1 MSSRKDQLMVILK
14 KGKQRLIAKTPLPGV
29 SRVIVVVN
37 RQYTNAPSTT
47 QIASGAGH
55 SSAAGSNAAIR
66 SPYVRQQQSVG
77 AGGKAF
83 NKDGKGGLMGGR
95 WSSRNHRDTRG
106 LLQRGKEVVI
116 VVNDQVVKLPRGQQ
130 TAGATQ
136 VASGGGRY
144 STGAPT
150 LPSAAPGHVSSTPL
164 AAAAV
169 ASLRTST
176 AAVAIRNTV
185 ISADADLNVILPGPR
200 SPAPSR

>member
-144 STGAPT
+144 STGGT
-150 LPSAAPGHVSSTPL
+150 NSAISSPGTRQQHAVGGGSGSV
-164 AAAAV
+164 AANKYGRRRHKKH
-169 ASLRTST
+169 SHKR
-176 AAVAIRNTV
+176 R
-185 ISADADLNVILPGPR
+185 R
-200 SPAPSR
+200 

>member
-83 NKDGKGGLMGGR
+83 NKDGKGGLMGGAVEQQKSPR
-95 WSSRNHRDTRG
+95 YARLAPTR
-106 LLQRGKEVVI
+106 Q
-116 VVNDQVVKLPRGQQ
+116 
-130 TAGATQ
+130 
-136 VASGGGRY
+136 GGRDR
-144 STGAPT
+144 SERPGGE
-150 LPSAAPGHVSSTPL
+150 AAPGPANCWRHASSQRR
-164 AAAAV
+164 
-169 ASLRTST
+169 RT
-176 AAVAIRNTV
+176 I
-185 ISADADLNVILPGPR
+185 
-200 SPAPSR
+200 